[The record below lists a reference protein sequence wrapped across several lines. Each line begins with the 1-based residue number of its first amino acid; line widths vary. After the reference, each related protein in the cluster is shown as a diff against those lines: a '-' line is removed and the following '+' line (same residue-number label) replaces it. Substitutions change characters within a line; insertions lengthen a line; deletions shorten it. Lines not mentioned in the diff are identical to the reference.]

1 LAALLFFWIATLAA
15 AAHPAPGYRPAESR
29 TRSHAKG
36 KTPRKTRKPA
46 LEISKINDPNNM
58 EPISLSSK
66 GEAVIR
72 SAILLDRLKLSPG
85 EIGQSY
91 NDNLAKAVTAFQ
103 VANGLTATGN
113 VDPPTWQNLNQ
124 SQAAAVDQSEL
135 KQNAS
140 PPNGPQPD
148 LDQNRDVPSLKA
160 ITTYVIAL
168 EDVNGKF
175 TKIPRMKGPNAGEN
189 LMLREAKLP
198 ELNYQSALELLAEKF
213 HSSPRLLVELNPGK
227 AFDKAGTQL
236 NVPNV
241 LVPDPP
247 QATSI
252 VVDGPNKSVSA
263 LDGNGRLLAFYP
275 ATVGSQHDP
284 LPAGEWKIK
293 EIIHYP
299 HFKYNPDLFWDAENK
314 HPRAT
319 LPPGPNN
326 PVGVVW
332 IGLSKEHY
340 GIHGTPEPSRIGA
353 SQSHGCIRL
362 TNWDALQLSKIVR
375 VGTVA
380 VLKGS
385 PGVELTRVL
394 RN

>member
-1 LAALLFFWIATLAA
+1 
-15 AAHPAPGYRPAESR
+15 
-29 TRSHAKG
+29 
-36 KTPRKTRKPA
+36 
-46 LEISKINDPNNM
+46 M